1 MPLFQQLSSIIVILC
16 ILVGMRSFTASN
28 PEKPD
33 VYHADQAAD
42 ALEDARKL
50 LLESHQVNAE
60 LLAPGF
66 YKSAMLRYN
75 ETRIMKA
82 QRYKSAVV
90 LKSALEAVSLF
101 SKAIQQSGKNQV
113 ALSDV
118 LRLRKSA
125 GYLPADDV
133 LKDIWHEADFFLQ
146 QAAREHEKNRPL
158 KAEIAAKQ
166 AKQLYHQLLFEAK
179 SLLKR
184 PEA

>member
-1 MPLFQQLSSIIVILC
+1 
-16 ILVGMRSFTASN
+16 
-28 PEKPD
+28 
-33 VYHADQAAD
+33 
-42 ALEDARKL
+42 
-50 LLESHQVNAE
+50 
-60 LLAPGF
+60 
-66 YKSAMLRYN
+66 
-75 ETRIMKA
+75 MKA